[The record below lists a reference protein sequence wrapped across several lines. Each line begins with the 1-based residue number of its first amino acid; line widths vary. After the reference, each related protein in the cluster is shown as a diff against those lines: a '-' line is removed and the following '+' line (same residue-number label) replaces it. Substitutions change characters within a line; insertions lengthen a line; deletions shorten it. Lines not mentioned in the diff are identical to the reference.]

1 MNMFSKLGMG
11 VLMFAACHG
20 TALASSD
27 EKHVT
32 ETRPVDARTTRVK
45 VEGVVSLKL
54 RQGDPA
60 RLVISGD
67 PRWVARTITTQNG
80 DVLVIETEMKN
91 GSFSTRHGVSAELTL
106 PHLREV
112 VSETLGSTEV
122 RGFSGSELHLA
133 LDGAGSMKVV
143 CNYKKVR
150 ANLGGLGSLNI
161 DAGDSDHYDVNLRGA
176 GYVTLTGSSKSLKA
190 TLGGLGGLDARRF
203 ETQDVQL
210 EMSGLGN
217 AVVNAKQNA
226 NLNLSGMGSVTVFGK
241 PQARKVS
248 VDGLGNVNWK

>member
-1 MNMFSKLGMG
+1 MNMFTKLGMG
-11 VLMFAACHG
+11 VLMFAACNG
-20 TALASSD
+20 TALASP
-27 EKHVT
+27 EVKYVT
-32 ETRPVDARTTRVK
+32 ETRPVDARTMRVK
-45 VEGVVSLKL
+45 VEGIVSLKL
-54 RQGDPA
+54 RQGEPA
-60 RLVISGD
+60 KLVIVGD
-67 PRWVARTITTQNG
+67 PRWVAKTVTTQKG

-91 GSFSTRHGVSAELTL
+91 GSFSSRHGVSAELIL

-112 VSETLGSTEV
+112 VSESLGSTDV
-122 RGFSGSELHLA
+122 RGFSGNDLHLA

-143 CNYKKVR
+143 CNYKTVR

-161 DAGDSDHYDVNLRGA
+161 DAGASEHYDVNLRGA

-203 ETQDVQL
+203 ETDDVQL
-210 EMSGLGN
+210 DMSGLGN
-217 AVVNAKQNA
+217 ATVNARQNA

-241 PQARKVS
+241 PPARKVS